1 MEQSNTILK
10 ELRAAFEAG
19 RENSTWSHFKYK
31 NFDDYIKQKP
41 IQEIPLQQ
49 NQEVTEEMIL
59 AEIGFYP
66 YDHYRAKEISERI
79 LSKFIQPLQSEL
91 QKARGINEN
100 LIAANKL
107 QTKELLQAASELQRL
122 KEESFFNK
130 FQEQLSNV
138 QELMWENA
146 KQKEEIDRLK
156 KEVEE
161 NNQVID
167 HLTQQVI
174 GKL

>member
-1 MEQSNTILK
+1 MKQSNTIIFKLDD
-10 ELRAAFEAG
+10 LLDAAAKIGIKAG
-19 RENSTWSHFKYK
+19 QIFKL
-31 NFDDYIKQKP
+31 IHALEE
-41 IQEIPLQQ
+41 EIPSQQ
-49 NQEVTEEMIL
+49 NQEGEVNQQLVYNMIVDQDVTLGTAFYL
-59 AEIGFYP
+59 ASQIY
-66 YDHYRAKEISERI
+66 SQ
-79 LSKFIQPLQSEL
+79 FIQPLQSEL